1 MSESLR
7 PQFGLLRFGCALLL
21 AGAAMLVS
29 GVRAEAQD
37 AQMTAGVSVDGR
49 TPIDVSNL
57 IANPRLASQL
67 RSLVMPIMQVGKAD
81 GQQQLSNFDLYNVF
95 RIAEL
100 TLPPTD
106 AKDTVE
112 RRRQKFKVSDILRVT
127 GSANIPQDLHER
139 ANQLMI
145 ANLVPLIGNAQYSMD
160 ARYNAMLLLG
170 MLDKVEPDSAAGR
183 AAVPLDAAEPIL
195 LQAAKTATLPEI
207 LRIGALV
214 GLARHCDLQLV
225 GANRPAIAAEALA
238 LLAAKS
244 PPDGYS
250 ANGFYWARKQAI
262 AMVIGLAK
270 TGNETSQPPFVQA
283 LQGIMADE
291 AQPLFLRRDAAL
303 AFGYID
309 PASIASGSV
318 KPDDICKAMA
328 NLTLAVTKAGTP
340 RFDPTAPIDL
350 SKPEDVFQT
359 PNEDNK
365 VRFAEGVGY
374 YLNCIATGLG
384 GRSTNRGL
392 IKGINA
398 ADPAFARVNTLLNT
412 HVNPLVTALSKPN
425 PDSNR
430 LISDLEGKR
439 GPLEEWMRQNQLVA
453 GPAAGANVAPA
464 GNGAPVGAG
473 GALGAPRAP

>member
-1 MSESLR
+1 
-7 PQFGLLRFGCALLL
+7 
-21 AGAAMLVS
+21 
-29 GVRAEAQD
+29 
-37 AQMTAGVSVDGR
+37 MTAGVSVDGK
-49 TPIDVSNL
+49 TPIDVTNL
-57 IANPRLASQL
+57 VTNLKLANQL
-67 RSLVMPIMQVGKAD
+67 RSIVIPILQVGKAD
-81 GQQQLSNFDLYNVF
+81 GPQQLSNVDLFTVF

-112 RRRQKFKVSDILRVT
+112 RRRQKIKSYEILRIAGNV
-127 GSANIPQDLHER
+127 NIPQDLHDR

-170 MLDKVEPDSAAGR
+170 MLDKVEPDAAAGR
-183 AAVPLDAAEPIL
+183 AAVPLDTTEPIL

-207 LRIGALV
+207 LRIGALM
-214 GLARHCDLQLV
+214 GLARHCDLQLA
-225 GANRPAIAAEALA
+225 GTNRPAIAAEALA
-238 LLAAKS
+238 LLSAKT

-250 ANGFYWARKQAI
+250 ANGFHWARKQAI

-270 TGNETSQPPFVQA
+270 TGGETSQPPFVQA
-283 LQGIMADE
+283 LQALLADE
-291 AQPLFLRRDAAL
+291 SQPLFLRRDAAL

-309 PASIASGSV
+309 PAAIAAGSV
-318 KPDDICKAMA
+318 KAVDICKAMGS
-328 NLTLAVTKAGTP
+328 LTLAVMKAGTP
-340 RFDPTAPIDL
+340 RFDPTAPVDL
-350 SKPEDVFQT
+350 SKPEDVFLT

-365 VRFAEGVGY
+365 VRFAEGVAY

-392 IKGINA
+392 VKGVNP
-398 ADPAFARVNTLLNT
+398 ADPAFPLVNALLNT

-439 GPLEEWMRQNQLVA
+439 GPLEQWLQQNSLVA
-453 GPAAGANVAPA
+453 GPGAGANAAPA

>member
-7 PQFGLLRFGCALLL
+7 PQIGLLRFGCASLL
-21 AGAAMLVS
+21 AGAALLVS
-29 GVRAEAQD
+29 GVRAEAQE
-37 AQMTAGVSVDGR
+37 AQMTAGVSVDGK

-57 IANPRLASQL
+57 IANPRLANQL
-67 RSLVMPIMQVGKAD
+67 RGLVIPIAQVGKAD
-81 GQQQLSNFDLYNVF
+81 GQQQLSNFDLFNVF

-100 TLPPTD
+100 TLPATD

-112 RRRQKFKVSDILRVT
+112 RRRNKIKSNEILRIA
-127 GSANIPQDLHER
+127 GNANIPQDLHDR
-139 ANQLMI
+139 ANQLLI

-170 MLDKVEPDSAAGR
+170 MLDKVEPDSAAAR
-183 AAVPLDAAEPIL
+183 AAVPLDTTEPIL
-195 LQAAKTATLPEI
+195 LQAAKTSTLPEI

-214 GLARHCDLQLV
+214 GLARHCDLQLA

-244 PPDGYS
+244 PPDGFS
-250 ANGFYWARKQAI
+250 ANGFHWARKQAI

-270 TGNETSQPPFVQA
+270 TGNDTSQPPFVQA
-283 LQGIMADE
+283 LQAIMADE
-291 AQPLFLRRDAAL
+291 SQPLFLRRDAAL

-309 PASIASGSV
+309 PAAIAAGNV
-318 KPDDICKAMA
+318 KAVDICKAMG
-328 NLTLAVTKAGTP
+328 NLTLAVMKAGTP
-340 RFDPTAPIDL
+340 RFDPTAPVDL

-392 IKGINA
+392 LKGVSP
-398 ADPAFARVNTLLNT
+398 ADPAFPLVNALLNT

-430 LISDLEGKR
+430 IGSDLAKHRDLIE
-439 GPLEEWMRQNQLVA
+439 PWLQQNALVA
-453 GPAAGANVAPA
+453 APGAGANAAPA

>member
-7 PQFGLLRFGCALLL
+7 PQIGLLRFGCALLL
-21 AGAAMLVS
+21 AGAASLVS
-29 GVRAEAQD
+29 GVRAEAQE
-37 AQMTAGVSVDGR
+37 AQMTAGVSVDGK
-49 TPIDVSNL
+49 TPIDVANL
-57 IANPRLASQL
+57 VTNLKLANQL
-67 RSLVMPIMQVGKAD
+67 RSVVVPIMQVGKAD
-81 GQQQLSNFDLYNVF
+81 GQQQLSNFDLFVIF

-112 RRRQKFKVSDILRVT
+112 RRRQKIKSTEILRIT
-127 GSANIPQDLHER
+127 GNANIPQDLHER

-170 MLDKVEPDSAAGR
+170 MLDKVEPDAAAAR
-183 AAVPLDAAEPIL
+183 PAVPLDSTEPIL

-214 GLARHCDLQLV
+214 GLARHCDLQLA
-225 GANRPAIAAEALA
+225 GTHRAAIAAEALA
-238 LLAAKS
+238 LLSAKV
-244 PPDGYS
+244 PPSGFS
-250 ANGFYWARKQAI
+250 ANGFHWARKQAI
-262 AMVIGLAK
+262 AMVMGLAK
-270 TGNETSQPPFVQA
+270 TGSETSQPPFIQA
-283 LQGIMADE
+283 LQALLADE
-291 AQPLFLRRDAAL
+291 SQPLFLRRDAAL
-303 AFGYID
+303 AFGYVD
-309 PASIASGSV
+309 PAAIAAGSV
-318 KPDDICKAMA
+318 KPDDICKAIA

-340 RFDPTAPIDL
+340 RFDPTAPVDL

-365 VRFAEGVGY
+365 VRFAEGVAY

-384 GRSTNRGL
+384 GRIANRGL
-392 IKGINA
+392 IKGING
-398 ADPAFARVNTLLNT
+398 ADPTFARVNDLLNK

-430 LISDLEGKR
+430 LLSDLEQKR

-453 GPAAGANVAPA
+453 GPGGGANIVPA
-464 GNGAPVGAG
+464 GNGAPAGAG